1 MHADSLT
8 PVLAAVAII
17 LVAAKLAGELA
28 VRIGQPA
35 VLGELLAGVVLGNLP
50 LVGVE
55 ALSFIA
61 VTPGVDVLARLGVLL
76 LLFEIGLESTVAQM
90 AQVGVTAAVVAVLGV
105 VVPFALGW
113 GVAAFA
119 LPDQPALVH
128 AFIGAALSAT
138 SVGITARVL
147 RDLGRAATLEAR
159 IILGAAV
166 IDDVLGLL
174 VLAAVSGAIAAAS
187 AGGGLSVVMLAGVV
201 VKAAAFL
208 VGALLF
214 GRWLAPLVFRGAAR
228 FRAPGMLLA
237 LGLACCFSLA
247 WLAGLTGLAP
257 IVGAFAAGLV
267 LEDPHF
273 ADFTRRGES
282 PLAHLVQPLSSFL
295 APVFFVLMGMRTT
308 LTAFADG
315 KVLLLAAGLTAVAI
329 AGKLACALGVRDR
342 RLDRLS
348 IGVGMI
354 PRGEVGL
361 IFADIGAALTLAGQP
376 VIGATTFSAVVA
388 MVIATTVV
396 TPPALKWSLGR
407 HRAAPM
413 VPSETV

>member
-1 MHADSLT
+1 
-8 PVLAAVAII
+8 
-17 LVAAKLAGELA
+17 
-28 VRIGQPA
+28 
-35 VLGELLAGVVLGNLP
+35 
-50 LVGVE
+50 
-55 ALSFIA
+55 
-61 VTPGVDVLARLGVLL
+61 VLARLGVLL

-90 AQVGVTAAVVAVLGV
+90 AKVGATAVVVAVLGV
-105 VVPFALGW
+105 VAPFALGW
-113 GVAAFA
+113 AVAALA
-119 LPDQPALVH
+119 LPAEPALVH

-147 RDLGRAATLEAR
+147 RDLGRAGTVEAR

-174 VLAAVSGAIAAAS
+174 VLAAVGGAIAAANAS
-187 AGGGLSVVMLAGVV
+187 VAGGDGLSVVMLGIVV
-201 VKAAAFL
+201 LKAAAFL

-214 GRWLAPLVFRGAAR
+214 GRWVAPLVFRGAAR

-247 WLAGLTGLAP
+247 WMAGLTGLAP
-257 IVGAFAAGLV
+257 IVGAFAAGLI

-282 PLAHLVQPLSSFL
+282 PLAHMVQPLSSFL

-315 KVLLLAAGLTAVAI
+315 KVLVLAAGLTVVAI
-329 AGKLACALGVRDR
+329 AGKLVCALGVRDR
-342 RLDRLS
+342 RLDRVS

-361 IFADIGAALTLAGQP
+361 IFADIGAGLTLAGQP

-388 MVIATTVV
+388 MVIATTVI

-407 HRAAPM
+407 HRASL
-413 VPSETV
+413 VPSVTS

>member
-8 PVLAAVAII
+8 PVLAALAII

-35 VLGELLAGVVLGNLP
+35 VLGELLAGVILGNLP
-50 LVGVE
+50 LVGVDG
-55 ALSFIA
+55 LSFIA
-61 VTPGVDVLARLGVLL
+61 TTPGVDVLARLGVLL

-90 AQVGVTAAVVAVLGV
+90 AKVGVTAAVVAVLGV
-105 VVPFALGW
+105 VAPFGLGW
-113 GVAAFA
+113 GVAALA
-119 LPDQPALVH
+119 LPAEPALVH

-147 RDLGRAATLEAR
+147 RDLGRAGTFEAR

-174 VLAAVSGAIAAAS
+174 VLAAVSGAIAAAN
-187 AGGGLSVVMLAGVV
+187 ADAGLSVMDLGLVV
-201 VKAAAFL
+201 LKAAAFL

-214 GRWLAPLVFRGAAR
+214 GRWLAPRVFRGAAR

-237 LGLACCFSLA
+237 LGLACCFTLA
-247 WLAGLTGLAP
+247 WMAGLTGLAP

-282 PLAHLVQPLSSFL
+282 PLAHMVQPLSSFL

-315 KVLLLAAGLTAVAI
+315 KVLLLAAGLTVVAI

-342 RLDRLS
+342 GLDRLS

-361 IFADIGAALTLAGQP
+361 IFADIGAGLTLAGQP

-388 MVIATTVV
+388 MVIATTVI

-407 HRAAPM
+407 HRPALPPP
-413 VPSETV
+413 VTS